1 MKENWNTRVVGQ
13 RVVLVPY
20 RKHHVEKY
28 HAWMQDP
35 ELQVGVWF
43 YWMQHVEKYHAWMQD
58 PELQVGV
65 WF

>member
-43 YWMQHVEKYHAWMQD
+43 NCPL
-58 PELQVGV
+58 PEAPCGEIACMDAGS
-65 WF
+65 